1 MLDDV
6 QENLS
11 KLREKIEN
19 EDRIKSPVR
28 LSKGDIVEME
38 LDENDGITLDGQYE
52 TRRKYIVII
61 GVTSKG
67 DIYGAYLIN
76 SKINF
81 IKNNDI
87 MKNYQYILLKV
98 DYPELLK
105 YDSYLDCSELFP
117 INKKKI
123 IARKAKRRGALLE
136 KDLNNVVKI
145 TKSSEFLSKEQ
156 KRKFGL

>member
-1 MLDDV
+1 
-6 QENLS
+6 
-11 KLREKIEN
+11 
-19 EDRIKSPVR
+19 
-28 LSKGDIVEME
+28 
-38 LDENDGITLDGQYE
+38 
-52 TRRKYIVII
+52 
-61 GVTSKG
+61 
-67 DIYGAYLIN
+67 
-76 SKINF
+76 
-81 IKNNDI
+81 
-87 MKNYQYILLKV
+87 MKNYQYILLKD

-136 KDLNNVVKI
+136 KDLNNVIKI